1 MLGNASAIEEASF
14 LDGYASPASRWPDD
28 YCLPQVGIRPI
39 GQCFVDGGAVDEPC
53 DWAMTADGFP
63 ATLFS
68 CTAALLW
75 REGRVTDSRWLDI
88 YCASTTSS
96 SAPMANQLKV
106 GASNALFSGHGRTT
120 GIMTSHIFLFIPQL
134 FGALALG
141 PDCHGVPRHAGMLGN
156 ALAIEEASF
165 LDGYASPASPWP
177 GDYCLP
183 QVGIRP
189 IGQCFVDGG
198 AVDEPCDWAMT
209 ADGFPAT
216 LFSCTAAL
224 LWREGRVTDSR
235 WLDIYCASTTSS
247 SAPMANQLKVGASN
261 ALFSGH
267 GRTTGIMTSHI
278 FLFIPQNPQ
287 QIWLR
292 AAFQTRA
299 LRQPPEMKFRI
310 PRNEREEKAYAYA
323 PRHVRG

>member
-1 MLGNASAIEEASF
+1 
-14 LDGYASPASRWPDD
+14 
-28 YCLPQVGIRPI
+28 
-39 GQCFVDGGAVDEPC
+39 
-53 DWAMTADGFP
+53 
-63 ATLFS
+63 
-68 CTAALLW
+68 
-75 REGRVTDSRWLDI
+75 
-88 YCASTTSS
+88 
-96 SAPMANQLKV
+96 
-106 GASNALFSGHGRTT
+106 
-120 GIMTSHIFLFIPQL
+120 MTSHIFLLIPEL

-156 ALAIEEASF
+156 ASAIEEASF

-247 SAPMANQLKVGASN
+247 SAPMANQLKVGALN

-278 FLFIPQNPQ
+278 FLFIPQ
-287 QIWLR
+287 
-292 AAFQTRA
+292 
-299 LRQPPEMKFRI
+299 
-310 PRNEREEKAYAYA
+310 
-323 PRHVRG
+323 